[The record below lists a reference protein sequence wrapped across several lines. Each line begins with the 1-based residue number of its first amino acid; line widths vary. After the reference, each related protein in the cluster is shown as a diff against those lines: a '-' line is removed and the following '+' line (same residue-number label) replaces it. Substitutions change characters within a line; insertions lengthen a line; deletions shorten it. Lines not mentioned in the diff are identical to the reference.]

1 MTVAAGAGAGVR
13 GVVDPVL
20 ESFAAA
26 VGPGSAGPVAVVG
39 GRTQWSVG
47 GACLP
52 ETRLLSAPAGVVA
65 HEPAEMIVRVR
76 AGTTVAALSS
86 ALAEG
91 GQMVPLDPANPS
103 LATVGGVLAVG
114 HSGVRRLRYGPVRD
128 TVLEVHFVSAAGE
141 VVKAGGPVVKNVT
154 GFDLC
159 RLLVGSL
166 GTLGLL
172 AEVVLRCYPVPVASQ
187 WFCGAGADPFV
198 VLSALYRP
206 SSVLWDATQVW
217 VLLEGHPDD
226 VAAQAAS
233 LGPSFEPVSAAPA
246 APAAPGEGRISV
258 PPGELR
264 QLPRSGVA
272 PWLAQV
278 GVGVV
283 QTSDPAS
290 LAAALGL
297 GWPRSLPSRVASLHH
312 ELKQRFD
319 PSGRL
324 NPGRQVGL

>member
-1 MTVAAGAGAGVR
+1 MTVAARVR
-13 GVVDPVL
+13 GVVDPVI
-20 ESFAAA
+20 EAFAGV
-26 VGPGSAGPVAVVG
+26 VGPSGPVAVAG
-39 GRTQWSVG
+39 GRTQWEVG
-47 GACLP
+47 GSCSDG
-52 ETRLLSAPAGVVA
+52 TRLVSAPVGVVA

-76 AGTTVAALSS
+76 VGTTVKALN
-86 ALAEG
+86 AVLAEG
-91 GQMVPLDPANPS
+91 GQMVPLDPADPS

-128 TVLEVHFVSAAGE
+128 TVLEVHFISSEAK

-172 AEVVLRCYPVPVASQ
+172 AEVVLRCYPVPVAGQ
-187 WFCGAGADPFV
+187 WLSASGADPFV
-198 VLSALYRP
+198 VHSRLYRP
-206 SSVLWDATQVW
+206 SSVLWDGTRVW

-226 VAAQAAS
+226 VAAQAAL
-233 LGPSFEPVSAAPA
+233 LGPSFEPVSG

-264 QLPRSGVA
+264 RLRPDGPR
-272 PWLAQV
+272 WLAQV

-283 QTSDPAS
+283 QTSDPGS

-297 GWPRSLPSRVASLHH
+297 AWPRALSSGVASLHA